1 MNIIFVNL
9 NINAKIVEIC
19 VYLNIIF
26 NNIFNNNKNKYEL
39 LNIFKK
45 SVKIWSRTLSC
56 IFFKSITKERAIY
69 IRAH

>member
-19 VYLNIIF
+19 AYLNMIF
-26 NNIFNNNKNKYEL
+26 DNIFNNSKSKHKL

-45 SVKIWSRTLSC
+45 IGNNDNKCINFRMCKI
-56 IFFKSITKERAIY
+56 K
-69 IRAH
+69 